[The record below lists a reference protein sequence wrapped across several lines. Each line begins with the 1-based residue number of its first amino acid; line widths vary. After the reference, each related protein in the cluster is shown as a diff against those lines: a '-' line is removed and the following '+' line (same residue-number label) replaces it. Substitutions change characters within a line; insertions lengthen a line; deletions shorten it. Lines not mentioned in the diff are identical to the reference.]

1 MGIYRGT
8 VNVCTPSI
16 PAGLKCPAPSKTISL
31 ITCIGAYLNNRNVEN
46 EGDSDGK
53 RKNRREEIVGS
64 VYFDPVY
71 LENSKKQ
78 RGKRKALGAKIE
90 SVERVYPLYRVS
102 SEVFV
107 VNIFE
112 LLLGGPL

>member
-1 MGIYRGT
+1 MLSRTIIIKD
-8 VNVCTPSI
+8 NVCTPSI

-46 EGDSDGK
+46 EGDSDGR

-71 LENSKKQ
+71 LENSKKTEKEAQ
-78 RGKRKALGAKIE
+78 GARG
-90 SVERVYPLYRVS
+90 
-102 SEVFV
+102 
-107 VNIFE
+107 
-112 LLLGGPL
+112 